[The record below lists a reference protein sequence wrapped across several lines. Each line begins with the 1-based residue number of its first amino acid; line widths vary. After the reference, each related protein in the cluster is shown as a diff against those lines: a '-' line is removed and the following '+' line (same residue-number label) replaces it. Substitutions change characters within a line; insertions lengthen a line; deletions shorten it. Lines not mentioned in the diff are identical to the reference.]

1 MDYRFVE
8 RQVQKPIEVKRA
20 MESKEILQDRL
31 REAYEQN
38 EEFQRH
44 KFVNV
49 FGNEREDS
57 ESMKNVKT
65 AQMNVINFFQNIKMS
80 ADENAYNAQLATIKQ
95 LYSVLIAHCVT
106 YGDHHKVVI
115 SSSGKTR
122 RRMVNQIKKLAEY
135 ELNKIDETAAGIH
148 QDQGEDTDW
157 SSVLGEMRSARI
169 DMDTH
174 AFETTGG
181 GTSDVKAISFGENKS
196 KFFYKK
202 EEKLTSVTEEAE
214 QEIKSR
220 PEFANHQEVLLRLCE
235 MIDPNDA
242 YDFFR
247 IAVQGYQNWRSFIE
261 MVGKQMEQ
269 FTPEECEE
277 LQEIMPA
284 FQKVFKKIHTKYGIT
299 KEAGIERGSDLTD
312 RNIATS
318 RMANFLGQSRLVTE
332 AARVQLT
339 SGDTVTEEG
348 VVTRQA
354 EGNQI
359 DTLVKLGKEKNKKI
373 VLDPAAARDLINL
386 EIMDTLCGQLDR
398 NKSNLFFQHEETEDE
413 IRLTHVTGIDSD
425 MSFGTVKYEDL
436 QKYADGFQQLPQ
448 IEQEDGVSRVPVIDA
463 DMADSIMAL
472 TRENLEY
479 LLADLL
485 SEADIEALWE
495 RAQGLQKM
503 LIKNQKKIK
512 AGEWSSD
519 DVSATRNAGSYLD
532 KIKDLIPA
540 Q

>member
-8 RQVQKPIEVKRA
+8 RQVHKPIEVKKA

-38 EEFQRH
+38 EEFQSH
-44 KFVNV
+44 KFVNI

-57 ESMKNVKT
+57 EYMKNVKT
-65 AQMNVINFFQNIKMS
+65 AQANVIDFFQNTRMS
-80 ADENAYNAQLATIKQ
+80 ADENAYNAQLATIKH
-95 LYSVLIAHCVT
+95 LYSVLIAHCAT
-106 YGDHHKVVI
+106 YGAHHRAAI

-135 ELNKIDETAAGIH
+135 ELEKIDETAAKIH
-148 QDQGEDTDW
+148 QTQDETTDW

-174 AFETTGG
+174 SFEATGG

-196 KFFYKK
+196 KFFFKK
-202 EEKLTSVTEEAE
+202 EEKLTSVTEETR
-214 QEIKSR
+214 QEIMSR
-220 PEFANHQEVLLRLCE
+220 PEFAKHQGVLLRICDK
-235 MIDPNDA
+235 IDPDDA
-242 YDFFR
+242 YSPFR
-247 IAVQGYQNWRSFIE
+247 IAVQGYEEWNTFKNMASGTI
-261 MVGKQMEQ
+261 Q
-269 FTPEECEE
+269 FTQQESDE
-277 LQEIMPA
+277 LEKIMPT
-284 FQKVFKKIHTKYGIT
+284 FRKVFKKIHTKYGIT
-299 KEAGIERGSDLTD
+299 KEAGIERGSDLTG

-318 RMANFLGQSRLVTE
+318 RMANFLGKSRLVTE

-359 DTLVKLGKEKNKKI
+359 DDLVKLSKEKNKKI

-425 MSFGTVKYEDL
+425 MSFGTVKYEEL
-436 QKYADGFQQLPQ
+436 QKYADGFHQLPQ
-448 IEQEDGVSRVPVIDA
+448 IEQKDGVSRVPVIDA

-479 LLADLL
+479 LLSDLL
-485 SEADIEALWE
+485 SEADIEALWK

-503 LIKNQKKIK
+503 LINNKDKIK
-512 AGEWSSD
+512 AGEWSTD
-519 DVSATRNAGSYLD
+519 DVNATRNAGSYLD
-532 KIKDLIPA
+532 KIKDLIPL

>member
-1 MDYRFVE
+1 MDYLLAE
-8 RQVQKPIEVKRA
+8 RQIQKPIEVKKA
-20 MESKEILQDRL
+20 MESREILQDRI

-44 KFVNV
+44 KFVNI
-49 FGNEREDS
+49 FGSEREDS
-57 ESMKNVKT
+57 ESMTNVKT
-65 AQMNVINFFQNIKMS
+65 AQMNVIDFFQNTRMS
-80 ADENAYNAQLATIKQ
+80 VDENVYNAQLATIKQ
-95 LYSVLIAHCVT
+95 MYSVLIAHCVA
-106 YGDHHKVVI
+106 YGAHHKVVI

-135 ELNKIDETAAGIH
+135 ELEKIDETAARIH
-148 QDQGEDTDW
+148 QNQDEDTDW

-174 AFETTGG
+174 SFETTGG

-202 EEKLTSVTEEAE
+202 EEKLTSVTEETK
-214 QEIKSR
+214 QEIMSR
-220 PEFANHQEVLLRLCE
+220 PEFAKYQGVLLRICE
-235 MIDPNDA
+235 MINPDDA
-242 YDFFR
+242 YAFFR
-247 IAVQGYQNWRSFIE
+247 IAVQGYSDWSNFIG
-261 MVGKQMEQ
+261 MVGDNMKQ
-269 FTPEECEE
+269 FTPEECDE
-277 LQEIMPA
+277 LKEIMPA

-299 KEAGIERGSDLTD
+299 KDAGIERGSDLTG

-318 RMANFLGQSRLVTE
+318 RMANFLGQSHLVTE

-354 EGNQI
+354 KGNQI
-359 DTLVKLGKEKNKKI
+359 DALVKLSREKNKKI

-425 MSFGTVKYEDL
+425 MSFGTVGYESL
-436 QKYADGFQQLPQ
+436 QQYADGFGQLPQ
-448 IEQEDGVSRVPVIDA
+448 IDQGGVSRVPVIDA
-463 DMADSIMAL
+463 DMASSIMAL

-479 LLADLL
+479 LLEDLL
-485 SEADIEALWE
+485 SKADIDALWE

-503 LIKNQKKIK
+503 LRNNQDKIK
-512 AGEWSSD
+512 EGEWSID
-519 DVSATRNAGSYLD
+519 DVRATRNAGSYLD
-532 KIKDLIPA
+532 KIKDLIPP

>member
-1 MDYRFVE
+1 MDYHFAE
-8 RQVQKPIEVKRA
+8 KQVQKPIEVKKA
-20 MESKEILQDRL
+20 MESRDILQDRI

-44 KFVNV
+44 KFINI

-57 ESMKNVKT
+57 ESMVNVKT
-65 AQMNVINFFQNIKMS
+65 AQMNVIDFFQRTRMS
-80 ADENAYNAQLATIKQ
+80 ANEDEYNAQLATIKQ
-95 LYSVLIAHCVT
+95 LYSVLIAHCAT
-106 YGDHHKVVI
+106 YGAHHKVAI

-122 RRMVNQIKKLAEY
+122 RRMVNQIKKLAEF
-135 ELNKIDETAAGIH
+135 ELKKIDETAERIH
-148 QDQGEDTDW
+148 QNQDENTDW

-174 AFETTGG
+174 SFETTGG
-181 GTSDVKAISFGENKS
+181 GTSEVKAISFGEDKS
-196 KFFYKK
+196 KLFFKK
-202 EEKLTSVTEEAE
+202 EEKLTSVTEEAR
-214 QEIKSR
+214 QEIGSR
-220 PEFANHQEVLLRLCE
+220 PEFAKHQEVLSRICDW
-235 MIDPNDA
+235 ISPDNA
-242 YDFFR
+242 YDSFR
-247 IAVQGYQNWRSFIE
+247 IAVQGYQNWSTFIS
-261 MVGKQMEQ
+261 MTGRVMDQ
-269 FTPEECEE
+269 FTQKECDE
-277 LQEIMPA
+277 LKEIMPA
-284 FQKVFKKIHTKYGIT
+284 FQKVFKKIHTKYGIA
-299 KEAGIERGSDLTD
+299 KDAGIERGSDLTG

-332 AARVQLT
+332 AAKVQLT

-359 DTLVKLGKEKNKKI
+359 DDLVKLSREKKKKI

-425 MSFGTVKYEDL
+425 MSFGTVGYESL
-436 QKYADGFQQLPQ
+436 QQYADGFGQLPQ
-448 IEQEDGVSRVPVIDA
+448 IDQGGVSRVPVIDA
-463 DMADSIMAL
+463 EMAHSIMAL

-479 LLADLL
+479 LLADIL
-485 SEADIEALWE
+485 SEADIEALWK

-503 LIKNQKKIK
+503 LEKNQDKIK
-512 AGEWSSD
+512 DGEWSTD
-519 DVSATRNAGSYLD
+519 DVKATRGACSYLD
-532 KIKDLIPA
+532 KIKDSIPP